1 MVPTTLK
8 KVVSQ
13 YAPMFAGH
21 QQHDASELMSFLL
34 DGIHED
40 LNRVH
45 KKVFADH
52 IALSLGRRN
61 FLSSV
66 EEGCHRANGGRA
78 DLVAGCLRF
87 WCVLAV
93 IAVILALEGRV

>member
-1 MVPTTLK
+1 MVVPNTVK

-13 YAPMFAGH
+13 YAPMFAGY

-45 KKVFADH
+45 KKVLCAFFF
-52 IALSLGRRN
+52 GGGG
-61 FLSSV
+61 FLSVCPPLMVRGWLLCAVTSC
-66 EEGCHRANGGRA
+66 EGLPQDTDNAPCPIRQSR
-78 DLVAGCLRF
+78 
-87 WCVLAV
+87 
-93 IAVILALEGRV
+93 EQ